1 MDRLIYTSMSG
12 AKYLLERQATL
23 ANNLANATTTGFRA
37 DTVGLR
43 AVPAVSPQAGTRVF
57 TVETTT
63 GADFSQGPTTAT
75 GRTLDVAIQ
84 GQGWLTVQA
93 GDGSEAYTRNGSL
106 QLGPDG
112 TLQLP
117 NGLQVQAGLSVQGDG
132 GPISVPPDVTLA
144 IGRDGTVSAIPTGG
158 KSNAVNV
165 LGRIKLVNPEE
176 ASLERGDDG
185 LFRVKGGGEADAD
198 ANVSVVGGA
207 LEGSNVNVVEA
218 MVGMIA
224 ASRQFEMQMKMLSTA
239 EQNEQKASA
248 VLGA

>member
-12 AKYLLERQATL
+12 AKFLLERQATL

-63 GADFSQGPTTAT
+63 GADFSQGTLTAT

-84 GQGWLTVQA
+84 GQGWLAVQTS
-93 GDGSEAYTRNGSL
+93 DGSEAYTRDGAL
-106 QLGPDG
+106 QVGPDG
-112 TLQLP
+112 VLQLA
-117 NGLQVQAGLSVQGDG
+117 NGLQVQGTS
-132 GPISVPPDVTLA
+132 GPVSIPADAQTIL
-144 IGRDGTVSAIPTGG
+144 IGADGTVTVKGASSPQPTTVGQ
-158 KSNAVNV
+158 
-165 LGRIKLVNPEE
+165 LKLVNPPT
-176 ASLERGDDG
+176 SDLSKGTDG
-185 LFRVKGGGEADAD
+185 LFRTQSGQPADAD
-198 ANVSVVGGA
+198 QAVRVADGT

-224 ASRQFEMQMKMLSTA
+224 ASRQFELQMKMLSTA
-239 EQNEQKASA
+239 EQNEQKASS
-248 VLGA
+248 VIGS

>member
-23 ANNLANATTTGFRA
+23 ANNLANAGTTGFRA

-63 GADFSQGPTTAT
+63 GADFSQGPMTAT
-75 GRTLDVAIQ
+75 GRTLDVAVQ
-84 GQGWLTVQA
+84 GQGWLAVQTS
-93 GDGSEAYTRNGSL
+93 DGSEAYTRNGAL
-106 QLGPDG
+106 QVGADG
-112 TLQLP
+112 VLQLP
-117 NGLQVQAGLSVQGDG
+117 NGLQVQGTG
-132 GPISVPPDVTLA
+132 GPISIPADATSVLIA
-144 IGRDGTVSAIPTGG
+144 ADGTVSVKAASSKTPTTVGQ
-158 KSNAVNV
+158 
-165 LGRIKLVNPEE
+165 LKLVNPPI
-176 ASLERGDDG
+176 SDLTKGTDG
-185 LFRVKGGGEADAD
+185 LFRTQSGAPADAD
-198 ANVSVVGGA
+198 ASVKVADGT

-239 EQNEQKASA
+239 EQNEQKASS
-248 VLGA
+248 VVGP

>member
-23 ANNLANATTTGFRA
+23 SNNLANATTTGFRA

-63 GADFSQGPTTAT
+63 GADLSQGPISST

-84 GQGWLTVQA
+84 GQGWLAVQA
-93 GDGSEAYTRNGSL
+93 LDGSEAYTRNGAL
-106 QLGPDG
+106 QVGPDG
-112 TLQLP
+112 VLQLP
-117 NGLQVQAGLSVQGDG
+117 NGLQVQGTG
-132 GPISVPPDVTLA
+132 GPITIPADAQSVLIA
-144 IGRDGTVSAIPTGG
+144 ADGTVSVKAASSKTPTTVGQ
-158 KSNAVNV
+158 
-165 LGRIKLVNPEE
+165 LKLANPP
-176 ASLERGDDG
+176 AADLVKGTDG
-185 LFRVKGGGEADAD
+185 LFRTQSGEAADAD
-198 ANVSVVGGA
+198 GSVKVVGAA

-218 MVGMIA
+218 MVGMIS

-239 EQNEQKASA
+239 EQNEQKAGT
-248 VLGA
+248 VIGA

>member
-23 ANNLANATTTGFRA
+23 ANNLANAATTGFRA

-63 GADFSQGPTTAT
+63 GADFSQGPMTAT

-84 GQGWLTVQA
+84 GSGWFAVQTS
-93 GDGSEAYTRNGSL
+93 DGSEAYTRNGAL
-106 QLGPDG
+106 QVGPDG
-112 TLQLP
+112 VLQL
-117 NGLQVQAGLSVQGDG
+117 AGGQPVQGTG
-132 GPISVPPDVTLA
+132 GPISIPADAVSVLIA
-144 IGRDGTVSAIPTGG
+144 SDGTVSAKAASSKTPTT
-158 KSNAVNV
+158 
-165 LGRIKLVNPEE
+165 LGQLKLVNPP
-176 ASLERGDDG
+176 AADLVKSTDG
-185 LFRVKGGGEADAD
+185 LFRTQSGAPADAD
-198 ANVSVVGGA
+198 ASVRVADGT

-224 ASRQFEMQMKMLSTA
+224 ASRQFELQMKMLSTA
-239 EQNEQKASA
+239 EQNEQKASS
-248 VLGA
+248 VVS